1 MLCFRQSLSPSLYI
15 KRLRCVDCGTS
26 QTFYYTFGVTHCHI
40 VYHYLYLVSTNIPS
54 FPHLGQ
60 FNGDHTQFGLS
71 PVELIMCSHRN
82 PSLLHESLITASNN
96 NSKFI
101 FYISIEFRLYLHC
114 IFCYQI
120 YNAHH
125 FGYSPTLLTSSHKSF
140 SYAMLSIVVERSYI
154 GFAAD
159 CPILK
164 IITIISTLGSKEFPA
179 IKWV

>member
-71 PVELIMCSHRN
+71 PVEQIMCNHRN

-101 FYISIEFRLYLHC
+101 LYISIEVQTISLLYILLPNIQYPPFRLFTYST
-114 IFCYQI
+114 
-120 YNAHH
+120 H
-125 FGYSPTLLTSSHKSF
+125 FFT
-140 SYAMLSIVVERSYI
+140 
-154 GFAAD
+154 
-159 CPILK
+159 
-164 IITIISTLGSKEFPA
+164 
-179 IKWV
+179 